1 MRDMLAASS
10 ARLAAMHA
18 HHVHRDPWPAFDR
31 VDVSGV
37 ETAVRVHAMR
47 QWAGR
52 ARNEYGSVHQFSA
65 LTHAL
70 AEARAPVTVIGALAR
85 LQTDEARHVELCAAL
100 ARAYAG
106 PDDDAVLRSWPA
118 PRAPWRDAP
127 RVAANGDV
135 SRIHEWAAEAA
146 IAACCIGETLSVP
159 MLEAIALVATEP
171 TAADVAR
178 QILRDEHLHAT
189 FGWELLGWLLPQLE
203 DAARARIQ
211 ASLAPV
217 LAGFEATTCGGITA
231 AELAGTT
238 LEVTAPEPGIANLGT
253 LDARTYAVIFYA
265 TLETEIFPRFVA
277 LGLDPQRAWAERPA
291 RAAPSK

>member
-1 MRDMLAASS
+1 MLAASS
-10 ARLAAMHA
+10 ARLTAMHT
-18 HHVHRDPWPAFDR
+18 HHVHRDPWPRFAQ

-37 ETAVRVHAMR
+37 DAAVRAHAVR
-47 QWAGR
+47 QWSGR

-65 LTHAL
+65 LTNAL
-70 AEARAPVTVIGALAR
+70 ATARVPVTILGALAR
-85 LQTDEARHVELCAAL
+85 LQTDEARHVELCASL

-106 PDDDAVLRSWPA
+106 EDDDALRVWPI

-127 RVAANGDV
+127 RVSSDADV
-135 SRIHEWAAEAA
+135 VRVHEWAAEVA

-189 FGWELLGWLLPQLE
+189 FGWELLGWLLPQLD
-203 DAARARIQ
+203 DAARERVQ

-217 LAGFEATTCGGITA
+217 LGGFEATTCGGISA
-231 AELAGTT
+231 ADLAGTT
-238 LEVTAPEPGIANLGT
+238 LEITGPEPGTSNLGT
-253 LDARTYAVIFYA
+253 LDARTYAAIFYA

-277 LGLDPQRAWAERPA
+277 LGLDPQRAWAMRPMRTIA
-291 RAAPSK
+291 KSAT

>member
-10 ARLAAMHA
+10 ARLTAMHT
-18 HHVHRDPWPAFDR
+18 HHVHRDPWPAFAQ
-31 VDVSGV
+31 VDVTGV
-37 ETAVRVHAMR
+37 DPAVRAHAVR

-70 AEARAPVTVIGALAR
+70 ATARVPVTILGALAR

-106 PDDDAVLRSWPA
+106 ADDEVLRAWPI

-127 RVAANGDV
+127 RVSSDADV
-135 SRIHEWAAEAA
+135 ARVHEWAAEVA

-171 TAADVAR
+171 TAAEVAR

-189 FGWELLGWLLPQLE
+189 FGWELLGWLLPQLDE
-203 DAARARIQ
+203 AARARVQ
-211 ASLAPV
+211 ANLAPV
-217 LAGFEATTCGGITA
+217 LGGFEATTCSGITA

-238 LEVTAPEPGIANLGT
+238 LEVTAPEPGTSNLGT
-253 LDARTYAVIFYA
+253 LDARTYAAIFYA

-277 LGLDPQRAWAERPA
+277 LGLDPLRAWATRST
-291 RAAPSK
+291 RTAPK